1 MNSYAWETFIEKF
14 LAFEATLETVLLPVD
29 VNVLGWMLM
38 MVDVMATRFES
49 GEYHLRTGM

>member
-1 MNSYAWETFIEKF
+1 MNSYAWATFIEKF

-49 GEYHLRTGM
+49 EAYRLRTM